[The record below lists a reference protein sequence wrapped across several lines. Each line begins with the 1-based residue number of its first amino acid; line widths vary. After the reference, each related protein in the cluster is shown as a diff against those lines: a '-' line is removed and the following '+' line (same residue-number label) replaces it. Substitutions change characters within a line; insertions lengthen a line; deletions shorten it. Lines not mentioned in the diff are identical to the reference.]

1 MYCPSCGS
9 NNQDEVKFCTR
20 CGTNLGVVSDALA
33 GRTTGTLE
41 TDDRTVNLLKD
52 YYRSRRMMIIGAA
65 VSAVALFKLA
75 GPFLL
80 GFPEK
85 MIPIVILSLLFLFL
99 SLFAFIWGLVKWN
112 NSASEIK
119 ALGISPSKGK
129 ALTAGQE
136 RLRLAGEHARVGK
149 SAYAT
154 DPIPSAS
161 SVTEQTT
168 HLLDE
173 DEQTPRSEPHFGKS
187 H

>member
-1 MYCPSCGS
+1 MFCPGCGS
-9 NNQDEVKFCTR
+9 KNQDEVRFCTR
-20 CGTNLGVVSDALA
+20 CGTNLGVISDALK
-33 GRTTGTLE
+33 GRTTAALE
-41 TDDRTVNLLKD
+41 TDERTVNLLKD
-52 YYRSRRMMIIGAA
+52 YYRSRRMTIIGGV

-99 SLFAFIWGLVKWN
+99 GLIAFIWGLVKWN

-119 ALGISPSKGK
+119 ALGISPSKAQ
-129 ALTAGQE
+129 ALASAEQP
-136 RLRLAGEHARVGK
+136 RLAGDQLRVGK

-154 DPIPSAS
+154 DPIASPS

-173 DEQTPRSEPHFGKS
+173 DEKTPRREPHFGKS

>member
-1 MYCPSCGS
+1 MFCPGCGS
-9 NNQDEVKFCTR
+9 KNQDEVRFCTR
-20 CGTNLGVVSDALA
+20 CGTNLGVISDALK
-33 GRTTGTLE
+33 GRTTAALE
-41 TDDRTVNLLKD
+41 TDERTVNLLKD

-99 SLFAFIWGLVKWN
+99 SLFAFIWGVIKWN
-112 NSASEIK
+112 NSASELK
-119 ALGISPSKGK
+119 ALEFFPSKGK
-129 ALTAGQE
+129 PLAAAEQS
-136 RLRLAGEHARVGK
+136 RLAGEQARVVK

-154 DPIPSAS
+154 DPIPSAT

-173 DEQTPRSEPHFGKS
+173 DEQTPRSRPRFGKS